1 MVTMVKILALVLSLS
16 LGVAVL
22 SHAQST
28 GGETPADFP
37 QPIYVPEKSLN
48 VYDKSTISSGFGSYR
63 KTGSTLGSYQ
73 KRKSN
78 AELNKPTKK
87 EKKEKKKA
95 NNNSFNAFNT
105 AEGPA
110 PYVPPTAKNEVGK
123 RGSFYVWVDENGVR
137 HVTNY
142 LSSVPLKEQIEQNL
156 LEKAP

>member
-1 MVTMVKILALVLSLS
+1 MVTMVRTLAMALSLS
-16 LGVAVL
+16 LGMAVL

-78 AELNKPTKK
+78 VELNKPTKK
-87 EKKEKKKA
+87 REKKKNKA
-95 NNNSFNAFNT
+95 NNSFNAFNT
-105 AEGPA
+105 AEGSA
-110 PYVPPTAKNEVGK
+110 PYVPPTAANEVGK
-123 RGSFYVWVDENGVR
+123 RGSFYVWVDKNGVR